1 MEITEK
7 ILQNIKVV
15 TIMKTCNYTDKE
27 IADYL
32 GISSRQ
38 FLDAIAGDVYLSEVY
53 QKAQEK
59 LASDIEKKFL
69 ENTLA
74 QLENGDNTDAKW
86 ILERTNKKYQKKD
99 AVDVSITSIDDIIR
113 NQGK

>member
-1 MEITEK
+1 MEIAEK
-7 ILQNIKVV
+7 IIQNIKVV
-15 TIMKTCNYTDKE
+15 TIMKSCNYTDKE

-32 GISSRQ
+32 GIQTRL
-38 FLDAIAGDVYLSEVY
+38 FLDAIAADSYLSEVY
-53 QKAQEK
+53 SKAQEK

-74 QLENGDNTDAKW
+74 QLDNGDNTDAKW

-99 AVDVSITSIDDIIR
+99 QLDVSVTSIDDIIR